1 MQFHRVLCSFALK
14 RHQSNYYA
22 TILQQIQGTS
32 LTHELRLWPSAC
44 CCCCIIP
51 EQSDLTSWH
60 IFLFSLSFS
69 QTLRTRAYQVLLYL
83 FFHAY
88 DAWVK
93 CQSADLWWK
102 TIIFTINMKL
112 KGSFF
117 CIFWCFNLV
126 TSSPV
131 LSEDVEEQNLEVKSQ
146 PSVQV
151 QGSKFLLINTYL
163 TGGPTA

>member
-1 MQFHRVLCSFALK
+1 
-14 RHQSNYYA
+14 
-22 TILQQIQGTS
+22 
-32 LTHELRLWPSAC
+32 
-44 CCCCIIP
+44 
-51 EQSDLTSWH
+51 
-60 IFLFSLSFS
+60 
-69 QTLRTRAYQVLLYL
+69 
-83 FFHAY
+83 
-88 DAWVK
+88 
-93 CQSADLWWK
+93 
-102 TIIFTINMKL
+102 MKL